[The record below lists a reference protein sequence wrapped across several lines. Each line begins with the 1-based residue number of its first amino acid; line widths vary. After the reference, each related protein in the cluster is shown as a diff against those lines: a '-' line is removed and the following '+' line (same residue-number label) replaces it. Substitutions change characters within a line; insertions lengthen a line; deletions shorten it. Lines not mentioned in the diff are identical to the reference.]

1 MTDNEPSTDSAAPDN
16 RTRFGIGPRL
26 YSAFGATT
34 ALTVVAAG
42 LAWVAFENVRG
53 TLDNITTQAIPVLAS
68 SFQLAAESA
77 TAAAVAPNIISAS
90 TSEARDAARAE
101 MEVSLRQVDA
111 ATATLAAFDTASGDA
126 IRPLAQGLR
135 EQLGAL
141 DEAVKRREIA
151 RAGLAAT
158 MDKALDAHRDFLTVI
173 RPQVDDATA
182 NLVTASEETTTE
194 VTETIDHLVQVEVS
208 ALQAALTLSAEGQR
222 LLGIMARTSQIEDLE
237 TLTVDEQRFG
247 TAAIAMKKTIANL
260 PKSAEGEALAGLAGQ
275 LMGLGLGEWSAFA
288 IRKGELSWVD
298 LTVEQFEAVQQQRK
312 RFVGEI
318 VEVARTFDEGV
329 VPVVDAARIALIG
342 GSSDLSGNLEDRISS
357 LVEEDVAGLRQ
368 MLETLAEANLVIG
381 LMSTATS
388 AADSD
393 RLSVLKS
400 AFAASAQSLDDLA
413 EELAG
418 IEGMA
423 EVADKVRS
431 LVGFGRDAGNVFE
444 LRQQVL
450 VEERAAND
458 ALTQV
463 QGLAKRFDAVVDGQ
477 VAMAMQQADEE
488 AGVATLAAERSE
500 LALLAIAAM
509 GILIGLAIGWLVV
522 NRAVVGR
529 LLRLADTM
537 RGIAGGNH
545 GLAVD
550 TTGRDEITEM
560 ARAVAVFRDN
570 AIEVERLQSDQI
582 AAEKRASEERQVQRV
597 QLADAFESRVKGI
610 VDRLGQAAREMTVN
624 AQAMTGGAA
633 DVRDRSVDGANA
645 AQETSAN
652 VQTVASA
659 AEQLSASIRE
669 ISGEIA
675 QSSTR
680 AREAADQADATNRL
694 VENLEQAARR
704 IDTVVT
710 LIQDIAEQTN
720 LLALNATIE
729 AARAGEAGKGFAV
742 VAGEVKSLAGQT
754 AKATDEITQQIKEV
768 QDGVASAVVAI
779 RDVAG
784 AIREIDGYVTAVA
797 SAVEE
802 QDASTQEIARSS
814 QDAAAGTSE
823 VTRTI
828 EGVSAVANDAGAQ
841 AEAVLAAAQALAD
854 DARQLDHEVTGFLDQ
869 VRGSGNGQQAG

>member
-1 MTDNEPSTDSAAPDN
+1 MTEKEADADSAPSER

-34 ALTVVAAG
+34 ALTVMAVG
-42 LAWVAFENVRG
+42 LSWAAFENVRG
-53 TLDNITTQAIPVLAS
+53 TLDNITNQAIPVLAT
-68 SFQLAAESA
+68 SFQLSAESA
-77 TAAAVAPNIISAS
+77 TAASVAPNIISA
-90 TSEARDAARAE
+90 TTDAARDAARAE
-101 MEVSLRQVDA
+101 MEISLRQVDA
-111 ATATLAAFDTASGDA
+111 ATSTLAAFDEATGEA
-126 IRPLAQGLR
+126 IRPLSQGLR

-141 DEAVKRREIA
+141 DEAVERREVA

-158 MDKALDAHRDFLTVI
+158 MAQALASHRDFLTVI
-173 RPQVDDATA
+173 RPKVDDATI
-182 NLVTASEETTTE
+182 NLGVASDDTTTE
-194 VTETIDHLVQVEVS
+194 VTDTIERLVQVEVAS
-208 ALQAALTLSAEGQR
+208 LQGALTLSAEGQR
-222 LLGIMARTSQIEDLE
+222 LLGIMARTNRIEDLDALAAE
-237 TLTVDEQRFG
+237 EQLFG
-247 TAAIAMKKTIANL
+247 TAAIAMKKTISSL
-260 PKSAEGEALAGLAGQ
+260 PKTAEGETLGELANN
-275 LMGLGLGEWSAFA
+275 LMGLGLGDGSAFA

-298 LTVEQFEAVQQQRK
+298 LTGEQYEAVQQQRK
-312 RFVGEI
+312 RFEGEI
-318 VEVARTFDEGV
+318 GEIGRSFDEAV
-329 VPVVDAARIALIG
+329 VPVVNITRIALIG
-342 GSSDLSGNLEDRISS
+342 GSSDLSSNLEDRIST
-357 LVEEDVAGLRQ
+357 LVEVDVASLRQ

-388 AADSD
+388 TPDKD
-393 RLSVLKS
+393 RLSVLQG
-400 AFAASAQSLDDLA
+400 AFVSSGQSLDESTEALA
-413 EELAG
+413 E
-418 IEGMA
+418 IDGMA
-423 EVADKVRS
+423 AVADKVRA
-431 LVGFGRDAGNVFE
+431 LIAFGRESGNIFE
-444 LRQQVL
+444 RRQQVL
-450 VEERAAND
+450 TEEQAATD
-458 ALTQV
+458 ALAQV
-463 QGLAKRFDAVVDGQ
+463 QALAKRFDAVVDVQ
-477 VAMAMQQADEE
+477 VATAMRQADEE
-488 AGVATLAAERSE
+488 AGVAALAVERSK
-500 LALLAIAAM
+500 LALLVIA
-509 GILIGLAIGWLVV
+509 GISILVGLVIGWLVV

-537 RGIAGGNH
+537 RTIAGGNH
-545 GLAVD
+545 GVEVD
-550 TTGRDEITEM
+550 TTGRDEVTEM

-570 AIEVERLQSDQI
+570 AIEVERLQADQI
-582 AAEKRASEERQVQRV
+582 AAEKRASEDRQVQRV

-610 VDRLGQAAREMTVN
+610 VDRLGQAAREMTTN

-633 DVRDRSVDGANA
+633 AVRDRSIDGANA

-659 AEQLSASIRE
+659 AEELSASIRE
-669 ISGEIA
+669 ISGKIA

-680 AREAADQADATNRL
+680 AREAADQAETTNRL

-754 AKATDEITQQIKEV
+754 ARATNEITQQIKEV

-779 RDVAG
+779 REVAT

-814 QDAAAGTSE
+814 QDAAHGTNE

-828 EGVSAVANDAGAQ
+828 EGVSAVANDTGVQ
-841 AEAVLAAAQALAD
+841 AEAVLAAAEALAG
-854 DARQLDHEVTGFLDQ
+854 DAGLLDKEVTDFLDQ
-869 VRGSGNGQQAG
+869 VRGRSAAQ